1 MPRKTKFIINRHTWF
16 LDQFEFSVPCSYQ
29 DCLARMQVL
38 KTYLRTE
45 RPNRNGF
52 RPILKLESVDDS
64 SSSFEMVFTN
74 VIVTGTLQ
82 KISDQT
88 TRFVGI
94 SQFEWDYPR
103 PITLNVIIV
112 VLAIV
117 GAVVIIFPFLS
128 AYVLADPS
136 RSWSIN
142 TVNTA
147 LPEIKI
153 ALTGI
158 VFFYLLLR
166 WQVWRAVDKL
176 VSAVDY

>member
-1 MPRKTKFIINRHTWF
+1 MARKHKFIVNRRTWR
-16 LDQFEFSVPCSYQ
+16 LHQFEFSVPCSYEE
-29 DCLARMQVL
+29 CLARLEVL

-64 SSSFEMVFTN
+64 SSSFEMIFTN

-117 GAVVIIFPFLS
+117 GVVVIIFPFLS
-128 AYVLADPS
+128 AYVLADSS
-136 RSWSIN
+136 RSWSTN

-147 LPEIKI
+147 LPMVKI
-153 ALTGI
+153 ALAGI
-158 VFFYLLLR
+158 VLFYLVLR
-166 WQVWRAVDKL
+166 WQVWRAVNRL
-176 VSAVDY
+176 ISAVDY